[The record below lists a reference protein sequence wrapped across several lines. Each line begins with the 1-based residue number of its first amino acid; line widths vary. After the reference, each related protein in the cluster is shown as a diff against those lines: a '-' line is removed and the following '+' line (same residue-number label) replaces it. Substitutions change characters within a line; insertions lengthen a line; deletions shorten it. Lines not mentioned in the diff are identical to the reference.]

1 MDRSEGDS
9 TKAVFNVPFLWFF
22 QDGMLVQEQVIQ
34 SLDLNEI
41 DLVKEKDT
49 AASEIASIDNQE
61 ETEIERSENEE
72 GKESENLDDNAAIE
86 SQIQKMKEP
95 ILGQTKGE
103 KTFDRFLDLMEIF

>member
-1 MDRSEGDS
+1 
-9 TKAVFNVPFLWFF
+9 
-22 QDGMLVQEQVIQ
+22 MLVQEQVIQ

-49 AASEIASIDNQE
+49 ATEIASIDNQE

>member
-9 TKAVFNVPFLWFF
+9 TKVVFNVPFLCFF

>member
-1 MDRSEGDS
+1 MDGDEEDFK
-9 TKAVFNVPFLWFF
+9 TYMFNVPFLCFF

-49 AASEIASIDNQE
+49 ASEIASIDNQE